1 MPLYLIRQDLTTMD
15 CDAIV
20 NPSNVH
26 LQPGGGLDA
35 AIHRAAGPALLD
47 ACRKIGTCPVGQ
59 ARVTPAFSLP
69 CRWVIHTAAP
79 VWHGGLFGE
88 KRLLAAC
95 YRSCVACA
103 RAQGCETLAMPL
115 LGAGSN
121 RIPVTT
127 VLPLALQTLEDC
139 LAGTEMT
146 VYLVVFSKDAF
157 ALSKKLHADVQSYID
172 DNYVRLHRP
181 EREENVS
188 RSLFDLPVRGD
199 FDTPAAEQTLHTLF
213 EADETIELQAP
224 SFDRT
229 GNEGPEPPPDAS
241 ARVGEA
247 ELSAFVP
254 LEGMSEPE
262 AEKSAPPIRRS
273 APPMRSSAPSMRKSA
288 PAARKSAPQSEM
300 NFLLQLDEPFSV
312 KLLKLI
318 DKKQIEDVACYKK
331 ANVSR
336 QTWYKILNEKGY
348 KPNKKTVLCF
358 AVALQL
364 TLEETQTLLESVGF
378 VLSNSSLFDVIV
390 MYCLSHGVYDV
401 AQIDAILFQYD
412 QETLYS
418 KA

>member
-1 MPLYLIRQDLTTMD
+1 MPLHLIRQDLTTMD

-35 AIHRAAGPALLD
+35 AIHQAAGPALLD
-47 ACRKIGTCPVGQ
+47 ACRNAAPCPVGQ
-59 ARVTPAFSLP
+59 ARITPAFRLK
-69 CRWVIHTAAP
+69 CKWVIHTAAP

-103 RAQGCETLAMPL
+103 QDNGCETLAVPL

-121 RIPVTT
+121 GIPVKL
-127 VLPLALQTLEDC
+127 VLPVALQTLEDC
-139 LAGTEMT
+139 LRKTDMT

-157 ALSKKLHADVQSYID
+157 ALSKDLHADVQSYID

-181 EREENVS
+181 KGSGSLPRRLFDRQTRGS
-188 RSLFDLPVRGD
+188 RSACADKRSSGALPGSEH
-199 FDTPAAEQTLHTLF
+199 PAP
-213 EADETIELQAP
+213 LQAP
-224 SFDRT
+224 AEFPDD
-229 GNEGPEPPPDAS
+229 NCAPLPPDLPSYSVAAEGVAS
-241 ARVGEA
+241 TDM
-247 ELSAFVP
+247 P
-254 LEGMSEPE
+254 
-262 AEKSAPPIRRS
+262 
-273 APPMRSSAPSMRKSA
+273 
-288 PAARKSAPQSEM
+288 APQTQM
-300 NFLLQLDEPFSV
+300 DFLLQLDEPFAV

-318 DKKQIEDVACYKK
+318 DQKQMDDVACYKK

-348 KPNKKTVLCF
+348 KPNKKTVLSF
-358 AVALQL
+358 AVALEL
-364 TLEETQTLLESVGF
+364 TLDETQTLLESVGF

-390 MYCLSHGVYDV
+390 MYCLSHGLYDV

>member
-1 MPLYLIRQDLTTMD
+1 MIVSIRNSKGDDSMPLYLIRHDLTTMD

-35 AIHRAAGPALLD
+35 AIHQAAGPALLD
-47 ACRKIGTCPVGQ
+47 ACRNAAPCPVGQ
-59 ARVTPAFSLP
+59 ARITPAFRLP
-69 CRWVIHTAAP
+69 SKWVIHTAAP

-103 RAQGCETLAMPL
+103 QDAGCETLAVPL

-121 RIPVTT
+121 GIPVKL
-127 VLPLALQTLEDC
+127 VLPVALQTLEDC
-139 LAGTEMT
+139 LRKTDMT

-157 ALSKKLHADVQSYID
+157 ALSKNLHADVQSYID
-172 DNYVRLHRP
+172 DNYVRLHSP
-181 EREENVS
+181 K
-188 RSLFDLPVRGD
+188 RSGSVPRRLFDRQTRGSRAESADNRRPGTLPD
-199 FDTPAAEQTLHTLF
+199 SEHSAP
-213 EADETIELQAP
+213 LQAP
-224 SFDRT
+224 VAARDDLSVSLPPYSMA
-229 GNEGPEPPPDAS
+229 EGY
-241 ARVGEA
+241 
-247 ELSAFVP
+247 
-254 LEGMSEPE
+254 
-262 AEKSAPPIRRS
+262 
-273 APPMRSSAPSMRKSA
+273 A
-288 PAARKSAPQSEM
+288 PADMPAPQTEM
-300 NFLLQLDEPFSV
+300 DFLLQLDEPFAV

-318 DKKQIEDVACYKK
+318 DQKQMDDVACYKK

-348 KPNKKTVLCF
+348 KPNKKTVLSF
-358 AVALQL
+358 AVALEL
-364 TLEETQTLLESVGF
+364 TLDETQTLLESVGF

-390 MYCLSHGVYDV
+390 MYCLSHGLYDV